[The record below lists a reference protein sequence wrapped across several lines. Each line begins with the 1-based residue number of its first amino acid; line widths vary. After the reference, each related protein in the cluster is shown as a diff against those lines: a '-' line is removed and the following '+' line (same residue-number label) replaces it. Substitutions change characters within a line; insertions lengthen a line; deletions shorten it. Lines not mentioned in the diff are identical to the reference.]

1 MNQRIGR
8 TSDLI
13 NRHDGDMTG
22 LAHAPDSLRD
32 AAAPRGESGG
42 RSWPLAGRVAAQAFY
57 IAVTLFVFANLQ
69 DRTETITVAL
79 IGLVFASLRAST
91 LAGACAQRRGALL
104 LENQIRSMRQ
114 AMAQEIPSRAIS
126 DAEIDRALAALTK
139 PLRVEYAG
147 LALVGAIC
155 LYHLMIAI
163 AYGAAYQELLGLH

>member
-1 MNQRIGR
+1 M
-8 TSDLI
+8 
-13 NRHDGDMTG
+13 
-22 LAHAPDSLRD
+22 
-32 AAAPRGESGG
+32 
-42 RSWPLAGRVAAQAFY
+42 AAQAFY

-104 LENQIRSMRQ
+104 LENEIRSVRQ

-126 DAEIDRALAALTK
+126 DAEINRALEALVK

-147 LALVGAIC
+147 LAVVGAIC
-155 LYHLMIAI
+155 FYHLAIAI

>member
-1 MNQRIGR
+1 
-8 TSDLI
+8 
-13 NRHDGDMTG
+13 
-22 LAHAPDSLRD
+22 
-32 AAAPRGESGG
+32 
-42 RSWPLAGRVAAQAFY
+42 VAAQGFY

-91 LAGACAQRRGALL
+91 LASACAQRRVALL
-104 LENQIRSMRQ
+104 LGNEIRSVRH
-114 AMAQEIPSRAIS
+114 AMAQETSSRAIS
-126 DAEIDRALAALTK
+126 DAEIDRALAALMK

-147 LALVGAIC
+147 LAVVGAIC